1 MIAVAELL
9 KKERLPGN
17 YFAPSAYVQGDFE
30 LGLIENR
37 QGNRLIALP
46 STLLD
51 SLYSSLEEEVGPAAG
66 LVLFQCGK
74 WWGKYFYRRFAEEVS
89 AHYGQSLAEMEM
101 VEFLQ
106 CVKQCWKTYGWG
118 LLNLDFNYYEQGF
131 ILATV
136 QNSAFAQVHQ
146 TKAPEQPSCYAEAGL
161 LAAFLT
167 QLTGQELH
175 CVQTTC
181 EAMGAPQN
189 TFILGLAERVK
200 IAEAC
205 LEEKQDHDTIMTRLG
220 LLQPLPS
227 DVAEVS
233 ETLSSVEPEQAP
245 TDALDR
251 VEESADGDEES
262 VGVENTIDSFD
273 LETISE
279 PEVEAAVKAE
289 AEIEMPEP
297 EVSAQA
303 EEILSIEDL
312 EVPDQFEL
320 EIPEPEVS
328 AQAEE
333 ILSIEDLE
341 VPDPFEFEMPEPEA
355 SASIEA
361 LEVPDQFEL
370 EIPESEVSAQAEEIL
385 SIEDLEVPDQFELEI
400 PESEVSAQAE
410 ETLSVESLNALDSLS
425 ELPNLDS
432 LDLDDLADFSLE
444 DADFSTEPA

>member
-46 STLLD
+46 NTLLD
-51 SLYSSLEEEVGPAAG
+51 ALYSSLEEEVGPAAG

-136 QNSAFAQVHQ
+136 ENSAFAQVHQ
-146 TKAPEQPSCYAEAGL
+146 AKAPEQPSCYAESGL
-161 LAAFLT
+161 LAAFFT

-189 TFILGLAERVK
+189 TFVLGLAERVK

-205 LEEKQDHDTIMTRLG
+205 LEEKQDHDTIMIRLG
-220 LLQPLPS
+220 LHHPAAS
-227 DVAEVS
+227 DDVEVS
-233 ETLSSVEPEQAP
+233 ENSFSVEPEP
-245 TDALDR
+245 
-251 VEESADGDEES
+251 SPADSEGLS
-262 VGVENTIDSFD
+262 GVENTVDSLD
-273 LETISE
+273 VEMVSE
-279 PEVEAAVKAE
+279 PVAEIEAQAE
-289 AEIEMPEP
+289 AEIEVEMPESDVSEQAEETLSIESLDALESLSELP
-297 EVSAQA
+297 SLDSLETEAEIEAEMLELEVSEQAEETLSIESLDALESLSERSSLDGLEIEAQA
-303 EEILSIEDL
+303 EAAIE
-312 EVPDQFEL
+312 V
-320 EIPEPEVS
+320 
-328 AQAEE
+328 
-333 ILSIEDLE
+333 
-341 VPDPFEFEMPEPEA
+341 EMPEPDV
-355 SASIEA
+355 
-361 LEVPDQFEL
+361 LEP
-370 EIPESEVSAQAEEIL
+370 
-385 SIEDLEVPDQFELEI
+385 
-400 PESEVSAQAE
+400 AE
-410 ETLSVESLNALDSLS
+410 ETLSVESLDALESLS
-425 ELPNLDS
+425 ELPSLDG

-444 DADFSTEPA
+444 DSDFSAEPV